1 MTQIKKN
8 QNQTT
13 VKANQLAPLWTCLE
27 LSRFLNVSQSKI
39 RHDVMDRKIPFK
51 KIGTLVRFDPVEI
64 VAWLEKCNHG
74 KRGKK

>member
-1 MTQIKKN
+1 MKQTKQFK
-8 QNQTT
+8 NQTT
-13 VKANQLAPLWTCLE
+13 CKVNQLEPLWTCVE

-64 VAWLEKCNHG
+64 FAWLEKCNHG